1 MPLAWVLVGG
11 AIVAEVCAAIMLR
24 ISDGFTKRVA
34 AIAALFAFGTA
45 FYLVSRALVDLPVST
60 VYPIWAG
67 GGTAGVAVIGIL
79 VFKERAHKLK
89 AIGVACVVAGIVVLN
104 LASTGAT

>member
-1 MPLAWVLVGG
+1 MQLAWLFVGG
-11 AIVAEVCAAIMLR
+11 AIIAEVCAAIMLR
-24 ISDGFTKRVA
+24 LSDGFTQRLA
-34 AIAALFAFGTA
+34 AFAALFAFGTA
-45 FYLVSRALVDLPVST
+45 FYLVSRALVELPVST

-67 GGTAGVAVIGIL
+67 GGTAGVAIIGVL

-104 LASTGAT
+104 LASSGAS